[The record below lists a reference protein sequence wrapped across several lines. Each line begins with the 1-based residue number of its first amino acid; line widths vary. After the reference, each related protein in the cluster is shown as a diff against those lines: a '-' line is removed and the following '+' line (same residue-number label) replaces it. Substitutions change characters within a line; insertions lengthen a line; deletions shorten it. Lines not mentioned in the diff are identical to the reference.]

1 MKYEV
6 NAVLLCVINVVFTF
20 VGTFLNSVVI
30 MSICNSQLRRK
41 LCYFMILV
49 LACFDLAVVIVFHP
63 MIILETISR
72 WLYMTSYCSIK
83 VLYLEHLFAFSLTAL
98 LTMTLERYL
107 AVVYPFIHEN
117 SVTKSRLLA
126 IFVLLQLPFGVPY
139 FAFLNQNLE
148 TYIEACL
155 LALIGAVFSVIY
167 FLNYKIFST
176 VERLRQRVAIPLGTF
191 GTEEENI
198 KVKKHNFSLGKVSTC
213 LLAIVCLSVCYFPT
227 VVICVLKLMRVFDRN
242 DEHDNRTLIVI
253 RVWEDTF
260 LTMNSTLNC
269 LIFFYKN
276 SALRRRGIKIMKKCL
291 CAIFRY
297 HKCMMDTTTPVYHH
311 HHYLVHNITMQA

>member
-1 MKYEV
+1 MDSTVFFEV

-30 MSICNSQLRRK
+30 MSLCNSQLRRK

-49 LACFDLAVVIVFHP
+49 LSCFDLAVVVIFHP
-63 MIILETISR
+63 LIILETILR

-107 AVVYPFIHEN
+107 AVVYPFFHDI
-117 SVTKSRLLA
+117 SVTKSRLLVV
-126 IFVLLQLPFGVPY
+126 FVLMQLPFGIPY
-139 FAFLNQNLE
+139 FSFLNESLE

-155 LALIGAVFSVIY
+155 LALIGAVFSVTY
-167 FLNYKIFST
+167 FFNYKIFST
-176 VERLRQRVAIPLGTF
+176 VERLRQRVAINLGTYDS
-191 GTEEENI
+191 EEENI
-198 KVKKHNFSLGKVSTC
+198 RVKKHNFSLGKVSTC
-213 LLAIVCLSVCYFPT
+213 LLAVVCLSVCYFPT
-227 VVICVLKLMRVFDRN
+227 VVICILKLTRVFGRN
-242 DEHDNRTLIVI
+242 DEDNNRTLIVV
-253 RVWEDTF
+253 RLWEDTF

-276 SALRRRGIKIMKKCL
+276 SALRRRGIKIMGKCF
-291 CAIFRY
+291 CATFRY
-297 HKCMMDTTTPVYHH
+297 QK
-311 HHYLVHNITMQA
+311 

>member
-1 MKYEV
+1 MDSTANVTVFFEV

-30 MSICNSQLRRK
+30 MSLCNSKLPRK

-49 LACFDLAVVIVFHP
+49 LSCFDLAVVVIFHP
-63 MIILETISR
+63 FIILETILR
-72 WLYMTSYCSIK
+72 WLYMTSHCSIK

-107 AVVYPFIHEN
+107 AVVYPFFHEI

-126 IFVLLQLPFGVPY
+126 VFVLMQLPFGIPY
-139 FAFLNQNLE
+139 FAFLNESLD
-148 TYIEACL
+148 TYIEACI

-167 FLNYKIFST
+167 FFNYKIFST
-176 VERLRQRVAIPLGTF
+176 VERLRQRVAITMGTYDS
-191 GTEEENI
+191 EEENI
-198 KVKKHNFSLGKVSTC
+198 RVKKHNFSLGKVSTC
-213 LLAIVCLSVCYFPT
+213 LLAVVCLSVCYFPT
-227 VVICVLKLMRVFDRN
+227 VVICVLKLTRVLGRN
-242 DEHDNRTLIVI
+242 EEDNNRTLIVI
-253 RVWEDTF
+253 RLWEDTF

-276 SALRRRGIKIMKKCL
+276 SALRRRGIKIVGKCL

-297 HKCMMDTTTPVYHH
+297 HK
-311 HHYLVHNITMQA
+311 